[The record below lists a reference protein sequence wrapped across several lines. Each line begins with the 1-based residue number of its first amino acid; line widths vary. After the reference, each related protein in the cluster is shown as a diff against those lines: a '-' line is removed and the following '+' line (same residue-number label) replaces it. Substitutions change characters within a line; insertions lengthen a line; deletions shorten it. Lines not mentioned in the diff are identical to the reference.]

1 MISEKRFKDE
11 RLIAYSAI
19 DKIKTAAAVLES
31 DDPKHKNGVKYLI
44 SKKDYHA
51 IIETVFEQ
59 RCARHMNRES
69 IRSFIDGQLK
79 KL

>member
-19 DKIKTAAAVLES
+19 DKIKTAATVIES

-44 SKKDYHA
+44 SKKDYHS

-59 RCARHMNRES
+59 KCARHMNRES
-69 IRSFIDGQLK
+69 IRSFIDTQLK

>member
-1 MISEKRFKDE
+1 MISQKRFKDE
-11 RLIAYSAI
+11 RIIAYSAI
-19 DKIKTAAAVLES
+19 DKIKSAAKVIPS
-31 DDPKHKNGVKYLI
+31 NDPTHKNGVNYLI

-59 RCARHMNRES
+59 RCAKHMNRES
-69 IRSFIDGQLK
+69 IREFINKQLK

>member
-19 DKIKTAAAVLES
+19 DKIKSAAKVIPS
-31 DDPKHKNGVKYLI
+31 DDPTHKNGVNYLI
-44 SKKDYHA
+44 SRKEYHA

-59 RCARHMNRES
+59 RCAKHMNRES
-69 IRSFIDGQLK
+69 IRQFIDKQLK

>member
-19 DKIKTAAAVLES
+19 DKIKSKAITIKS
-31 DDPKHKNGVKYLI
+31 DDPKHKNGVIYKI
-44 SKKDYHA
+44 SKTTYEDILNNEFNKK
-51 IIETVFEQ
+51 
-59 RCARHMNRES
+59 CAKHMNRES
-69 IRSFIDGQLK
+69 IRVFIETKLK

>member
-19 DKIKTAAAVLES
+19 DKIKTAASVIPS
-31 DDPKHKNGVKYLI
+31 DDPKHKDGVMYMI
-44 SKKDYHA
+44 SKKEYHA

-69 IRSFIDGQLK
+69 IREFINKQLK

>member
-19 DKIKTAAAVLES
+19 DKIKTAASVILS
-31 DDPKHKNGVKYLI
+31 DDPTHKNGVKYHI
-44 SKKDYHA
+44 SKKEYHK

-59 RCARHMNRES
+59 KCARHMNQES
-69 IRSFIDGQLK
+69 IREFINKQLK

>member
-19 DKIKTAAAVLES
+19 DKIKTAASVIPS
-31 DDPKHKNGVKYLI
+31 DDPTHKNGVKNHI
-44 SKKDYHA
+44 SKKEYHA
-51 IIETVFEQ
+51 LIETVFEQ
-59 RCARHMNRES
+59 KCARHMNRES
-69 IRSFIDGQLK
+69 IREFINKQLK